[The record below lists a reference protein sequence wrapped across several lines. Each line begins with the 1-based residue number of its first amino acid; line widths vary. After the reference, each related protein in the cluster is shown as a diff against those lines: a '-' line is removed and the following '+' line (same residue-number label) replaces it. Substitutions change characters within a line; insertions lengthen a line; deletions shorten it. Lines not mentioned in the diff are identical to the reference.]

1 MTQEAI
7 VLTDQSFEAALTHEK
22 PLLILVT
29 NGDGLRGDFATAF
42 KKAEQ
47 EVHDMIIARLDPDKN
62 PKAKAFFDITSNSP
76 MLVGYYVGE
85 EVVRRNKPWGTDLP
99 LALEKIRIKVADM
112 NPTVIEDVAL
122 SPEGEKALMDTK
134 PVNVTDATFQKEV
147 IDYELPVLVDFWADW
162 CGPCKMVA
170 PILEKLAAEFA
181 GKVRIAKV
189 DTDANPALSSNFQI
203 RSIPTIMMIKNRTIV
218 FNQPGALPE
227 SAFRDLLNQLI
238 ELEVPNPA
246 QQPGPESN

>member
-1 MTQEAI
+1 MTQEATI
-7 VLTDQSFEAALTHEK
+7 LTDQSFEAALTSEK
-22 PLLILVT
+22 PLLILVS
-29 NGDGLRGDFATAF
+29 NGDGLRGDFAAAF

-47 EVHDMIIARLDPDKN
+47 EVQDMIIGRLDPDKS
-62 PKAKAFFDITSNSP
+62 PKAKAFFEISGNHP
-76 MLVGYYVGE
+76 MLVGYYGGE
-85 EVVRRNKPWGTDLP
+85 EIVRRNKPWGTDLP
-99 LALEKIRIKVADM
+99 LALEKIRLKVVEM
-112 NPTVIEDVAL
+112 NPTVIEDVAQ
-122 SPEGEKALMDTK
+122 SPEGDDSLMDTK
-134 PVNVTDATFQKEV
+134 PVNVTDETFQKEV
-147 IDYELPVLVDFWADW
+147 IDYDLPVLVDFWADW

-189 DTDANPALSSNFQI
+189 DTDANPGLSSNFQI

-246 QQPGPESN
+246 QAGPENN

>member
-1 MTQEAI
+1 MTQEAT
-7 VLTDQSFEAALTHEK
+7 VLTDQSFEAALTSEK
-22 PLLILVT
+22 PLLILVS

-47 EVHDMIIARLDPDKN
+47 EVQDIIIARLDPDKN
-62 PKAKAFFDITSNSP
+62 PAAKAFFDITSNNP
-76 MLVGYYVGE
+76 MLVGYYGGE
-85 EVVRRNKPWGTDLP
+85 EIVRRNKPWGTDLP
-99 LALEKIRIKVADM
+99 LALEKIRFKVVEM
-112 NPTVIEDVAL
+112 NPTVIEDAAQ
-122 SPEGEKALMDTK
+122 SPEGEALMDTK
-134 PVNVTDATFQKEV
+134 PVNVTDETFQKEV
-147 IDYELPVLVDFWADW
+147 IDYDLPVLVDFWADW

-170 PILEKLAAEFA
+170 PILEKLAEEFA

-238 ELEVPNPA
+238 ALEVPNPA
-246 QQPGPESN
+246 QAGPENN